1 MHNELSSNQVL
12 HVFYFLAVLQR
23 LLLLY
28 SLQRYSL
35 QFLEIFFYYFILT
48 SFRNAFITGRRW
60 QMINDNQSSSLDE
73 YQALADADKLRYLR
87 EREATKK

>member
-1 MHNELSSNQVL
+1 MHNEFSSNQVL
-12 HVFYFLAVLQR
+12 HVFYFLAVLQL

-28 SLQRYSL
+28 SLQQYSL
-35 QFLEIFFYYFILT
+35 QFWKFFFYYFILT
-48 SFRNAFITGRRW
+48 SFHNAFITGRRW

>member
-1 MHNELSSNQVL
+1 MHNEFSSNQVL
-12 HVFYFLAVLQR
+12 HVFYFLAVLQL

-28 SLQRYSL
+28 SLQQYSL
-35 QFLEIFFYYFILT
+35 QFLKSCFYYFILT

>member
-1 MHNELSSNQVL
+1 MHNEFSSNQVL

-35 QFLEIFFYYFILT
+35 QFLEIFVYYFILT